1 MIEPQDVRAGLFA
14 GELFLEYLPVVAL
27 DDGRCVGA
35 EALVRWQ
42 RGDRLV
48 MPLEFIPAIEN
59 TPVAGLLTYWV
70 IDTMAAELADWMR
83 ENPDAHI
90 AINVPPEVL
99 GRGGVVYAGYKA
111 NLHDLRSRIVLEITE
126 RGIPDNMG
134 MQEIRDIAAE
144 DVLIAMDDVAID
156 QDNLLLLSRV
166 PVDIIKID
174 RGPVAGIEGMQA
186 LPWLERLRALLDVG
200 RHLVLAEGV
209 ERESQERILREL
221 GVQYAQGW
229 LYAKSMRAAA
239 FKSWFAQRNCDR
251 PAAH

>member
-1 MIEPQDVRAGLFA
+1 MIDPQQVRAALFA

-48 MPLEFIPAIEN
+48 MPLEFIPQIEH
-59 TPVAGLLTYWV
+59 TPISGLLTYWV
-70 IDTMAAELADWMR
+70 IDTMATELADWMR
-83 ENPDAHI
+83 ATPGAHI

-111 NLHDLRSRIVLEITE
+111 HLHDLRTRIVLEITE
-126 RGIPDNMG
+126 RGVPDRMG
-134 MQEIRDIAAE
+134 LQEIRDIAAD

-156 QDNLLLLSRV
+156 EDNLLLLSRV
-166 PVDIIKID
+166 PVDLIKID
-174 RGPVAGIEGMQA
+174 RVPVADIESPRA
-186 LPWLERLRALLDVG
+186 LPWLERLRALLEVG
-200 RHLVLAEGV
+200 RHMVLAEGV
-209 ERESQERILREL
+209 ERDSQERILREL

-229 LYAKSMRAAA
+229 LYAKSMRAAEFMA
-239 FKSWFAQRNCDR
+239 WHAQRNRDR
-251 PAAH
+251 ARAR